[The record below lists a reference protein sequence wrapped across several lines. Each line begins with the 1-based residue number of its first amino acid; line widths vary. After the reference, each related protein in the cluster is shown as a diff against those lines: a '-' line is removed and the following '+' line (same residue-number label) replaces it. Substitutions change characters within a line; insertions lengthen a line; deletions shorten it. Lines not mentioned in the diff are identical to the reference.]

1 MVLVIDVAPEKVIYE
16 RFYVVVSNIG
26 RDEFVTPEDAGA
38 KVTELLRA
46 GQPIENVY
54 VRDRRA

>member
-1 MVLVIDVAPEKVIYE
+1 MIDVAPEKVIYE